1 MTGKKTNSF
10 RVFPGK
16 GGAKSRPDGYDNRV
30 RQANERNEA
39 WRQLTSKQK
48 LDILKTR
55 PGKSEK
61 QVKRILAGK

>member
-16 GGAKSRPDGYDNRV
+16 GGAKSRPDGYDRRV
-30 RQANERNEA
+30 KDATERKEA
-39 WRQLTSKQK
+39 WRQLTAKDQ
-48 LDILKTR
+48 LAILKTR

-61 QVKRILAGK
+61 QVKRILASK